1 MRRSAVALGLISG
14 VAVIVF
20 GLAMTRGPSPS
31 GAGRFPS
38 RAIAPPDAFCGGIL
52 TTLDDVRQNA
62 PYPVLLPSGPLA
74 NASNVK
80 DVCWDPSPVHGVS
93 MKFTS
98 GIFYEISP
106 NAFADPEGAWK
117 QIIAAYPGAGYALGA
132 VRGYPALLAEPGGTL
147 NLLGLVEWVEN
158 GLQIKVEG
166 NGKIPLAGL
175 EAIAESLSGHN

>member
-1 MRRSAVALGLISG
+1 
-14 VAVIVF
+14 
-20 GLAMTRGPSPS
+20 
-31 GAGRFPS
+31 
-38 RAIAPPDAFCGGIL
+38 
-52 TTLDDVRQNA
+52 
-62 PYPVLLPSGPLA
+62 
-74 NASNVK
+74 
-80 DVCWDPSPVHGVS
+80 